1 MRRATPGGPVQAPPA
16 SHAADP
22 PLSLAQI
29 LAAAEAVLRR
39 FGPAKATVVD
49 VARAL
54 GVSHTAVYRH
64 VASKAELR
72 DLVLDRWLEAT
83 VLPMR
88 AIAAAE
94 GPAPERLRR
103 LIDALIAVKRRR
115 AAEDPE
121 LFTAYR
127 TLAAEAQA
135 VVARHLGELVDLTAA
150 VVRAGMAEGA
160 FRDWDPVAAGRCCSP
175 PPASTT
181 RPTPPSGRTRPST
194 RRTRTCGGCSWTGW
208 PGSPAPPPPAPEARP
223 PDAVHRRTAA
233 RAGQYGTSPF
243 SRPNPDAGA

>member
-160 FRDWDPVAAGRCCSP
+160 FRDGDPVAAGRAVLFATSRFHH
-175 PPASTT
+175 PAHAAEWQD
-181 RPTPPSGRTRPST
+181 PTLDAAYQDVWRMLMDGLARVPGPAPSG
-194 RRTRTCGGCSWTGW
+194 
-208 PGSPAPPPPAPEARP
+208 A
-223 PDAVHRRTAA
+223 
-233 RAGQYGTSPF
+233 
-243 SRPNPDAGA
+243 